1 MADYA
6 SNAKANTAITLAS
19 VLGGIGTLNALGG
32 NCGNGLGNILGL
44 GNCQGGA
51 VANAQVAGILA
62 ENGQLKAE
70 KYADGV
76 GKDVYIQTER
86 NTKDLRTEFYAY
98 IKPIADAV
106 VAGQVENARLQ
117 EQIKCCCEK
126 GELQDKLT
134 RAELRGEIKD
144 VANTAACGISQLG
157 QAVQGLR
164 EVVSQVTQL
173 VIPIDKVCPQPM
185 PLNNTWAAP
194 TSTAPTSVQLTAGSA
209 KVA

>member
-6 SNAKANTAITLAS
+6 SNAKANTAVTLAS

-32 NCGNGLGNILGL
+32 NCGNLLGNIFG
-44 GNCQGGA
+44 GNCQGNA
-51 VANAQVAGILA
+51 AANAQIAGILA

-86 NTKDLRTEFYAY
+86 NMKDLRAEFYAY
-98 IKPIADAV
+98 IKPIADTV
-106 VAGQVENARLQ
+106 VANQVENARLQ
-117 EQIKCCCEK
+117 EQLKCCCEK

-144 VANTAACGISQLG
+144 VANTAACGISQLSA
-157 QAVQGLR
+157 AVAGLKQ
-164 EVVSQVTQL
+164 VVDSITQL
-173 VIPIDKVCPQPM
+173 NVPLTKVCPQPM
-185 PLNNTWAAP
+185 PACKPA
-194 TSTAPTSVQLTAGSA
+194 
-209 KVA
+209 